1 MSFIKSAL
9 KAIGIT
15 LVVIFTLIVLLALAI
30 PSEEEVDQAVNETYQ
45 DVATDFIQQYELT
58 KQHGTDID
66 QCLAAQ
72 QVAAAYLHSGSTA
85 QYAEWKTIEGKE
97 CAAAGLSY

>member
-30 PSEEEVDQAVNETYQ
+30 PSEEEVEQAVNETYQ
-45 DVATDFIQQYELT
+45 DYATDVIAQYEMT
-58 KQHGTDID
+58 KQHGTAID

-72 QVAAAYLHSGSTA
+72 QVAAAYLHANSTDAYATWKDISGA
-85 QYAEWKTIEGKE
+85 A
-97 CAAAGLSY
+97 CRAAGLSY